1 MFCTM
6 EAMSELLGLVPK
18 VVAPSADEAIS
29 FYSRAFGL
37 EPTQRYTVGG
47 AVVFAELGRG
57 GVRLQV
63 KDADAI
69 DPAGEVDS
77 LVLALE
83 VTDAAAVAKQAVA
96 EGAETVFEVALQG
109 HGMAQGRI
117 RDPYGVQWI
126 LSETTEDLTPEQ
138 VQERLDAMG

>member
-1 MFCTM
+1 MLCTM
-6 EAMSELLGLVPK
+6 EGMSELLGLVPK

-37 EPTQRYTVGG
+37 EPTLRYTFGDT
-47 AVVFAELGRG
+47 VVFAELCRG

-63 KDADAI
+63 KDADAT
-69 DPAGEVDS
+69 DPAGAVDS
-77 LVLALE
+77 LILTLE
-83 VTDAAAVAKQAVA
+83 VDDAEAVAKQALSV
-96 EGAETVFEVALQG
+96 GAEEVFEVADQG
-109 HGMAQGRI
+109 YGMIQGRI

-138 VQERLDAMG
+138 VQERIDAMG

>member
-6 EAMSELLGLVPK
+6 EGMSELLGLVPK

-29 FYSRAFGL
+29 FYSRALGL
-37 EPTQRYTVGG
+37 EPTQRHTVGD

-63 KDADAI
+63 KDADAL
-69 DPAGEVDS
+69 DPAGEVAS
-77 LVLALE
+77 LILTLE

-96 EGAETVFEVALQG
+96 EGAQTLIEVADQG
-109 HGMAQGRI
+109 YGMTQGRI

-126 LSETTEDLTPEQ
+126 LTQAHEDLTPEQ